1 MNVCFCPSCH
11 ILLFFVYVFGYE
23 SADGGGWCVTGLT
36 VEELEEKKRLETE
49 AKMKKEAQE
58 KAELERQEAEET
70 EMRKKRHEEWV
81 CMIHDA
87 SICLCKI
94 RQFMDKPAD

>member
-1 MNVCFCPSCH
+1 M
-11 ILLFFVYVFGYE
+11 
-23 SADGGGWCVTGLT
+23 
-36 VEELEEKKRLETE
+36 EELEEKKRLETE

-81 CMIHDA
+81 SMIHDA
-87 SICLCKI
+87 SVCLCKI
-94 RQFMDKPAD
+94 RQFMDNQLTDPSTAVEGSKTTGCEGIDKNVL